1 MMVGHASLGVLLGI
15 RHIVSPERLLG
26 MLLVLILLLLL
37 MLLRVVIAGVLLLLL
52 LHVMGVRLLLPGV
65 GSLTRMRV
73 HLLRRLR
80 LARVRSIMRM
90 LALLGHSAVLV
101 GHSPVGIH
109 SLRMVLHVLWGVAP
123 VRMALLL
130 RVWLV
135 MVLGHMSLAIVASL
149 IVVEVAASSPWTVE
163 IVRVRTLGRPP
174 APSLTIG
181 TSSSHV
187 HVHIH
192 IHVHAPHGGHAPDA
206 QIERAAMRM
215 NHPARHAGA
224 LIRMVGMR
232 MTGVSP
238 PSRISIAVVRPA
250 RGVEISSGILV
261 VVLVVDGIGIHGVM
275 DPSGGTGS
283 SSSAGASVRR
293 AIPMT
298 ISNLV
303 VAGDGPAAAA
313 SPPAPRWQGEVVVV
327 SVVEVAAVGIG
338 IGMRT
343 IVHCRWGWHDL
354 DVLLSCMLVDGNIQT
369 E

>member
-1 MMVGHASLGVLLGI
+1 
-15 RHIVSPERLLG
+15 

-187 HVHIH
+187 HVGRPHPPIALVPAA
-192 IHVHAPHGGHAPDA
+192 HVHVRMGHAAHPP
-206 QIERAAMRM
+206 AAGLLRTSISTHVSM
-215 NHPARHAGA
+215 AGVA
-224 LIRMVGMR
+224 
-232 MTGVSP
+232 S
-238 PSRISIAVVRPA
+238 AV
-250 RGVEISSGILV
+250 
-261 VVLVVDGIGIHGVM
+261 
-275 DPSGGTGS
+275 
-283 SSSAGASVRR
+283 
-293 AIPMT
+293 
-298 ISNLV
+298 
-303 VAGDGPAAAA
+303 GPAAHGMTAIVGHPPRHWGRARVGPCHGWMSALVRTHIALLVHLEGVCFPFPLWPHKMCLGGGKLLFRLAA
-313 SPPAPRWQGEVVVV
+313 FTDTRS
-327 SVVEVAAVGIG
+327 
-338 IGMRT
+338 
-343 IVHCRWGWHDL
+343 
-354 DVLLSCMLVDGNIQT
+354 
-369 E
+369 